1 LEIAP
6 EEGWLAIALACVK
19 LEFLADE
26 EYALFIGLW
35 NDEIE
40 R

>member
-6 EEGWLAIALACVK
+6 EEGRLAIALASAK

-26 EYALFIGLW
+26 EYALFVG
-35 NDEIE
+35 
-40 R
+40 